1 MYNKVY
7 KTKVNRGSKGNN
19 VMNRWQKIAWFNLA
33 VITGTLILTGITIA
47 ILSAVAGMPKALCG
61 LGFLGFFGFMGLS
74 PLIFRNKGGQVEFDE
89 RDRLF
94 NMRAVLGAY
103 SLFWLIFTAA
113 CMVPWFIIGPSGS
126 IPVNVLPMMLMAIA
140 MILTLVHSVL
150 ILVQYGRK
158 GKDGQ

>member
-1 MYNKVY
+1 
-7 KTKVNRGSKGNN
+7 
-19 VMNRWQKIAWFNLA
+19 MNRWQKIAWFNLA
-33 VITGTLILTGITIA
+33 VITVTLILTGIVIGILTI
-47 ILSAVAGMPKALCG
+47 VAGMPKALYG

-74 PLIFRNKGGQVEFDE
+74 PLIFRNKGEQVEFDE
-89 RDRLF
+89 RDRLI

>member
-1 MYNKVY
+1 
-7 KTKVNRGSKGNN
+7 
-19 VMNRWQKIAWFNLA
+19 MNRWQKIAWYNLA
-33 VITGTLILTGITIA
+33 VITVTLILTGIVIGILTI
-47 ILSAVAGMPKALCG
+47 VAGMPKALCG

-74 PLIFRNKGGQVEFDE
+74 PLIFRNKDEKVEFDE
-89 RDRLF
+89 RDRLI

-140 MILTLVHSVL
+140 MILTLIHSVL
-150 ILVQYGRK
+150 ILFQYGRK
-158 GKDGQ
+158 EKNHE